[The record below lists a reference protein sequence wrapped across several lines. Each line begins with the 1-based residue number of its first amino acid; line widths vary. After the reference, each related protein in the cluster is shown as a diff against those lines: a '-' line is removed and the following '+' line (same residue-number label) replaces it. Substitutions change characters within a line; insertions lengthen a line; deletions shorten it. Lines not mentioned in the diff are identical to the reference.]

1 MPRRDVRAS
10 RRGMGCITA
19 LIVLLALTAAGLVC
33 AIVWNEQ
40 RPPADIIENPAE
52 GGGYVRADDLPET
65 ELVLKADTYND
76 ALLPTEAVVTPTP
89 APTATP
95 SPTPDN
101 SDPNAAVRPAAMG
114 DNLLPIF
121 KKAFTKRKVI
131 AVTLDECSGATIMEQ
146 FIELAEKYNAKL
158 TLFPT
163 GENILKNGMRQVLQ
177 KCLFQL
183 DYEIENRCF
192 SPMAKLFQ
200 GPSSVMVQEIWKQSA
215 ALNYVLNVKYE
226 PHFLRLYGG
235 LGEND
240 PRTHAYLKQQG
251 YYGIAHWTVSGSD
264 TPAEKFE
271 SLLTPGG
278 IYLFKTTKKDL
289 ELMKALLDTANQ
301 HDYHMVTLNDLFGY
315 EPNNYYRVEGS
326 LLSET
331 MPEFDWDDNAIYEII
346 PGETSYGVARMQQ
359 RLGILG
365 YLVGSRADGAFGEA
379 TSNALR
385 LFQVTVG
392 LPATGAGDI
401 PTLERLFA
409 ADAPVNPKPI
419 ATPTPTPDPDI
430 PLLPEE
436 GPLKPSEDFE
446 AR

>member
-1 MPRRDVRAS
+1 
-10 RRGMGCITA
+10 
-19 LIVLLALTAAGLVC
+19 
-33 AIVWNEQ
+33 
-40 RPPADIIENPAE
+40 
-52 GGGYVRADDLPET
+52 
-65 ELVLKADTYND
+65 
-76 ALLPTEAVVTPTP
+76 
-89 APTATP
+89 
-95 SPTPDN
+95 
-101 SDPNAAVRPAAMG
+101 
-114 DNLLPIF
+114 
-121 KKAFTKRKVI
+121 
-131 AVTLDECSGATIMEQ
+131 
-146 FIELAEKYNAKL
+146 
-158 TLFPT
+158 
-163 GENILKNGMRQVLQ
+163 
-177 KCLFQL
+177 
-183 DYEIENRCF
+183 
-192 SPMAKLFQ
+192 
-200 GPSSVMVQEIWKQSA
+200 
-215 ALNYVLNVKYE
+215 
-226 PHFLRLYGG
+226 
-235 LGEND
+235 
-240 PRTHAYLKQQG
+240 
-251 YYGIAHWTVSGSD
+251 
-264 TPAEKFE
+264 
-271 SLLTPGG
+271 
-278 IYLFKTTKKDL
+278 
-289 ELMKALLDTANQ
+289 
-301 HDYHMVTLNDLFGY
+301 
-315 EPNNYYRVEGS
+315 YYRVEGS